1 MSFKVCKYTGVFK
14 NRMLEVKKA
23 TRCHQLYVISYGLIK
38 SYFSNEHPYTFNSFP
53 ESRRPHSSKSVR
65 MHHLASLVSKFS
77 KPFQLP
83 KHRFKQRQDAPF
95 SFLDFKIF
103 SAVPTS

>member
-38 SYFSNEHPYTFNSFP
+38 SYFSDEHPYTFNSFP
-53 ESRRPHSSKSVR
+53 ESRRPHSSKSIL
-65 MHHLASLVSKFS
+65 MYHLTSLLPTFYKQI
-77 KPFQLP
+77 QLP
-83 KHRFKQRQDAPF
+83 KHRLK
-95 SFLDFKIF
+95 
-103 SAVPTS
+103 